1 MGGVEWDI
9 TVLATPTEKDVL
21 EVLQVRVEAQ
31 AVNVGLLQVRV
42 VLEAQLEERRRLF
55 PLLHQPHPWENG
67 RVAFRTWTWGYN

>member
-1 MGGVEWDI
+1 
-9 TVLATPTEKDVL
+9 
-21 EVLQVRVEAQ
+21 
-31 AVNVGLLQVRV
+31 V